1 MNKDIA
7 QGKWKQ
13 LKGKVREQW
22 GRFTEDD
29 VESLGGSYDRLV
41 GAVQT
46 KYGRAKDEAS
56 REVDKFLDAHPDDDG
71 SDSLH

>member
-22 GRFTEDD
+22 GRLTDD
-29 VESLGGSYDRLV
+29 EVNQLEGRYDRLV
-41 GAVQT
+41 GVIQE
-46 KYGRAKDEAS
+46 KYGRGKDDAI
-56 REVDKFLDAHPDDDG
+56 REVDEFLDAQTLLERDRP
-71 SDSLH
+71 LH

>member
-22 GRFTEDD
+22 GRFTDDD
-29 VESLGGSYDRLV
+29 VEQLGGSYDRLV

-46 KYGRAKDEAS
+46 KYGRAKDEAA
-56 REVDKFLDAHPDDDG
+56 REVDRFLDTHVDDDQA
-71 SDSLH
+71 LH